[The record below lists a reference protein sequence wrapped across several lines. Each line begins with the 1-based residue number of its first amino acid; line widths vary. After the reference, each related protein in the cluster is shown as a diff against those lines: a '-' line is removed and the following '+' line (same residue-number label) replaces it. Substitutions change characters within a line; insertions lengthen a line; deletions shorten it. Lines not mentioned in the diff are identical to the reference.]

1 MARGQEGAIDPLEGE
16 AEAPLCAT
24 TSQPHTAA
32 SVARAT
38 SGLAQPAAVNPMG
51 KVTGNAFSGAAIVT
65 AVVAAALLTFRWFAP
80 PRAMTVRAP
89 DPEAADTVRQEFR
102 DLSILPRVIAT
113 IPIRKPPPTPDKAYV
128 IPRTDEGEHVEPE
141 PVVEASV
148 DLPAYLKPPHDICAR
163 NGGRKVTYMR
173 RHHETWRCVYRRR
186 G

>member
-1 MARGQEGAIDPLEGE
+1 MGRLTDNTILGGAIL
-16 AEAPLCAT
+16 AT
-24 TSQPHTAA
+24 
-32 SVARAT
+32 
-38 SGLAQPAAVNPMG
+38 
-51 KVTGNAFSGAAIVT
+51 
-65 AVVAAALLTFRWFAP
+65 VVAAALLTFRWFAP
-80 PRAMTVRAP
+80 PRAMTMRAP

-141 PVVEASV
+141 PVVEASA
-148 DLPAYLKPPHDICAR
+148 DLKSYLAPPRDVCAR

-173 RHHETWRCVYRRR
+173 HRHESWRCVYRRH